1 MAPRGTGLAV
11 AKESWHATRSR
22 LVPPRSRAAG
32 TGISLHPAQR
42 GRYLPVEKYSR
53 FTGTTNS
60 RRLRFG
66 RLRDAHR
73 VARGV
78 PERAVARAPGLVDG
92 LLQHLGAG
100 GPHLLEGRA
109 EIAGAEDDHR
119 QDALGEQFLQGIAV
133 GLGPARV
140 RLGEHDLQ
148 VRLGRAGQGD
158 PAEPVRGD
166 VVAHLK
172 AERVAVEGERGVQV
186 VDGDVAVLE

>member
-1 MAPRGTGLAV
+1 MPPGVVWYRRGPGQQ
-11 AKESWHATRSR
+11 EPGSR
-22 LVPPRSRAAG
+22 
-32 TGISLHPAQR
+32 LHPAQR

-100 GPHLLEGRA
+100 GPHLLEGRV
-109 EIAGAEDDHR
+109 EIVGAEDGHR
-119 QDALGEQFLQGIAV
+119 QDSLDEQLLQGVAV
-133 GLGPARV
+133 SLGPAGV
-140 RLGEHDLQ
+140 RLGEHDLK
-148 VRLGRAGQGD
+148 VWLGRAAEGD
-158 PAEPVRGD
+158 PAEPARGD

-172 AERVAVEGERGVQV
+172 AERVAVEGERLVQV